1 MKTIRVIQNVM
12 IGAGI
17 VTAISLVDGLEVTT
31 TNKWAAFVIVAFAML
46 TIIEREIRVDNK

>member
-17 VTAISLVDGLEVTT
+17 VTAIALVDGLEVTT